1 MAVHVIDRSLM
12 TSDRTDHQAKS
23 VGTGG
28 WVVSFLPGRTLTLEQ
43 ATAAMQAAEAV
54 ATVGRLAGQVGLT
67 TLETVGLAMRESPW
81 APSAPARRELLG
93 WLGSVRLR
101 RHDDEIAHQ

>member
-23 VGTGG
+23 VGIGG

-54 ATVGRLAGQVGLT
+54 ATVDRLAGQVGLT

-81 APSAPARRELLG
+81 EPPVSEPRGAMRR
-93 WLGSVRLR
+93 LGSVRLR
-101 RHDDEIAHQ
+101 RHDDQIAHQ